1 MNHFFFQKLKS
12 KVAGIFKA
20 GGNRAKKL
28 EIKRNSEATEDVN
41 INLDSALTENE
52 KQYEEILSSRVK
64 IEDKKKPKYIFA
76 ALEKADERKA
86 FADEMKNLSLE
97 REIKKLEEE
106 NGPYI
111 RFYTNRDEEPVE
123 VPDEE
128 ILFNE
133 KLETGE
139 IEIIQPKQIDFEGMK
154 QRYMKRLEENDILKL
169 KANAKKIKL
178 ILNYGQI
185 AFSKDE
191 QSDLLTEDK
200 KKKERN
206 TKIYPIK
213 GSVAPKIFI

>member
-1 MNHFFFQKLKS
+1 MKS

-191 QSDLLTEDK
+191 
-200 KKKERN
+200 
-206 TKIYPIK
+206 
-213 GSVAPKIFI
+213 